1 VIKRLRE
8 EWLYWRFRNITRR
21 RQLLQAR
28 LRTRIRRQPSMARA
42 FRARG
47 TAMYTPTRGSGGR
60 ALLFVAAVAAILA
73 VVNTYFQVALRTGP
87 SLWLDLV
94 LLAGL
99 TYAYI
104 RTGNV

>member
-1 VIKRLRE
+1 LIKRLRE

-28 LRTRIRRQPSMARA
+28 LRTRLRRQPSAGRA

-47 TAMYTPTRGSGGR
+47 TAVYMPTRSSYGR
-60 ALLFVAAVAAILA
+60 GLLFVAAAAAVLA
-73 VVNTYFQVALRTGP
+73 LVDYVLGAGLHPPFLVNTL
-87 SLWLDLV
+87 

-99 TYAYI
+99 AYAYI